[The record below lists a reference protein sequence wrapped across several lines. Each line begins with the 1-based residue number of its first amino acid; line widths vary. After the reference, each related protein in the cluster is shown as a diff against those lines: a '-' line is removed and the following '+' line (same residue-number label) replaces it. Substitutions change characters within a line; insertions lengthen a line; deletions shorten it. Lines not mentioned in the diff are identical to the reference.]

1 MKITSAASG
10 ASFASRVFLF
20 VSIIGVLRCQIFLV

>member
-1 MKITSAASG
+1 MKISSAASG

-20 VSIIGVLRCQIFLV
+20 VLIIGILRCQIFLL